1 MAIQLVIRHNLEEHE
16 ATFSP
21 GELRTFEAREI
32 RIGSLEECECAVGAV
47 GGDVL
52 PAEVAVL
59 RPGDGGSWRL
69 EPVEGV
75 PLFLNQEAVG
85 GPCDI
90 RSGDTVRCGHW
101 TFRFH
106 KAMRRAP
113 HAKSA
118 DILANAAK
126 SLAVLILIAEAGVV
140 YWLPR
145 QVRSA
150 QQWELEIARQRTSLV
165 MDELRA
171 TNLKAPAGSPVAV
184 AARKYVAGQLDGL
197 AAYVRRHQDGMTRGQ
212 WREVGEDLE
221 TYRKALEAL
230 EKEGSFAPPPALA
243 TEPALRGMLR

>member
-1 MAIQLVIRHNLEEHE
+1 
-16 ATFSP
+16 
-21 GELRTFEAREI
+21 
-32 RIGSLEECECAVGAV
+32 
-47 GGDVL
+47 
-52 PAEVAVL
+52 
-59 RPGDGGSWRL
+59 
-69 EPVEGV
+69 
-75 PLFLNQEAVG
+75 
-85 GPCDI
+85 
-90 RSGDTVRCGHW
+90 
-101 TFRFH
+101 
-106 KAMRRAP
+106 MRRAP

-126 SLAVLILIAEAGVV
+126 ILAVLILIAEAGVV